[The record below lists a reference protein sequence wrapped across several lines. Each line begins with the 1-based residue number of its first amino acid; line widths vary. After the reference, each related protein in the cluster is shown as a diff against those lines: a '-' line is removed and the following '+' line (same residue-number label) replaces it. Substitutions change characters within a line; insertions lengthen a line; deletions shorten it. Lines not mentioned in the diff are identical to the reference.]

1 MAMMYK
7 ATKSFSGLINMKKGD
22 EREIKDEEI
31 AKDLIR
37 AGYVIAL
44 DDEKPVVKSS
54 SKKSSKKNDKDGE

>member
-44 DDEKPVVKSS
+44 DDEKPVIKSS
-54 SKKSSKKNDKDGE
+54 AKKSSKKNDKDGE

>member
-22 EREIKDEEI
+22 EREIRDEEI

-44 DDEKPVVKSS
+44 DDEKPVIKSS
-54 SKKSSKKNDKDGE
+54 AKKSSKKNDKDGE